1 MKGKYNRDTLY
12 HRIWMNLEADLGD
25 TPRTS
30 ELTEILC
37 DIVSD
42 WCPKKG
48 DFWLN
53 KDDDFLYVNKGWE
66 IVELETQE

>member
-1 MKGKYNRDTLY
+1 MKGTYNRDTLY
-12 HRIWMNLEADLGD
+12 YRIWMNLETDLGD

-30 ELTEILC
+30 QLAEILC
-37 DIVSD
+37 DVVAD

-53 KDDDFLYVNKGWE
+53 EDDDFLYVNKGWE
-66 IVELETQE
+66 IVTVEALE

>member
-1 MKGKYNRDTLY
+1 MKGTYNRDTLY
-12 HRIWMNLEADLGD
+12 YRIWMNLEADLGD

-30 ELTEILC
+30 QLAEILC
-37 DIVSD
+37 DVVAD

-53 KDDDFLYVNKGWE
+53 EDDDFLYVNKGWE
-66 IVELETQE
+66 IVTVEALE